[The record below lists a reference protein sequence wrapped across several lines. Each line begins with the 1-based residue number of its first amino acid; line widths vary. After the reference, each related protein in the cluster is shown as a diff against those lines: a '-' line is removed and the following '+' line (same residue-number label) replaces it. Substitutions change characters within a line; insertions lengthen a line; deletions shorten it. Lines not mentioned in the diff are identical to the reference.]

1 MPFEAAPEDVD
12 FELLATYLKALSHPR
27 RLELLWRLRHP
38 ANPNEIQ
45 LRPHRRD
52 DMSPERAMSRQ
63 TVEEH
68 LSRLAEVGVVTRVTR
83 PEGGGDVWATDVPH
97 VFALVEEMRKL
108 STIPP
113 VAIADPDETM
123 ASASERQE
131 GWPKGA
137 KLVLLSGPWEGR
149 AFPLEGKGPWT
160 IGRSRS
166 RHVALTY
173 DPFVSAE
180 HVSLRRAEGDTY
192 HLDVGTETKNPTLVN
207 YGAVTPGTSRALQ
220 HGDVIK
226 LGHSLLLLRA
236 R

>member
-1 MPFEAAPEDVD
+1 MPFAAAPEDVD

-38 ANPNEIQ
+38 ANPTDIQ
-45 LRPHRRD
+45 LRPHRKD
-52 DMSPERAMSRQ
+52 DLSPERAMSRQ

-68 LSRLAEVGVVTRVTR
+68 LSRLAEVGVVARIAR

-97 VFALVEEMRKL
+97 VFAFIEEMRKL
-108 STIPP
+108 ATIPP
-113 VAIADPDETM
+113 VAIADPEETM
-123 ASASERQE
+123 AGATPRPE
-131 GWPKGA
+131 GWPKGP

-149 AFPLEGKGPWT
+149 AFPLDGPGPWT
-160 IGRSRS
+160 VGRSRS

-180 HVSLRRAEGDTY
+180 HVTLRRDGADAY
-192 HLDVGTETKNPTLVN
+192 RLDVSMETKNPSLVN
-207 YGAVTPGTSRALQ
+207 FGAVTPGTSRALA

>member
-38 ANPNEIQ
+38 ANPTEIQ

-68 LSRLAEVGVVTRVTR
+68 LSRLAEVGVVTRVSR
-83 PEGGGDVWATDVPH
+83 PDGADVWATDVPH

-123 ASASERQE
+123 ASAAARPE

-149 AFPLEGKGPWT
+149 AFPLDGKGPWS

-166 RHVALTY
+166 RHIALTY

-180 HVSLRRAEGDTY
+180 HVGLRRDEGDVY
-192 HLDVGTETKNPTLVN
+192 HVDVGSETKNPTFVN
-207 YGAVTPGTSRALQ
+207 YGHVTPGTSRALQ

-226 LGHSLLLLRA
+226 LGRSLLLLRA